1 MSAQFENVT
10 VVTKANVYFDAKVI
24 SHTVRFADGSRK
36 TIGVIHPGEYTF
48 NTDAAERMDIIA
60 GSCRVKQK
68 GASEWTT
75 YNAGQSFHVPA
86 KSAFTIAVASGLAE
100 YICSFE

>member
-1 MSAQFENVT
+1 MTTQFDNVS
-10 VVTKANVYFDAKVI
+10 VTCKANVYFDAKVI
-24 SHTVRFADGSRK
+24 SHTVRFADGTRK

-60 GSCRVKQK
+60 GECRVKQK
-68 GASEWTT
+68 GQAEWTT
-75 YNAGQSFHVPA
+75 YKAGSSFNVAA